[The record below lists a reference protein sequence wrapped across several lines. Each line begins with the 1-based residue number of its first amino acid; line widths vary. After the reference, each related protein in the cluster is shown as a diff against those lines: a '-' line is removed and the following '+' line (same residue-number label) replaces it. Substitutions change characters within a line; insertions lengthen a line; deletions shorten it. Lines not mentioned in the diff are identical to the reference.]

1 MADPSD
7 TQAPSRVAL
16 VTGANR
22 GIGRAIA
29 GGLAQ
34 RGLTVLLTARQPEQA
49 AAAAASLAQQGLSV
63 ASHALDVTDPESV
76 AAIAAW
82 VAAEYDRLD
91 VLVNNA
97 GAYYDT
103 DQAAISADL
112 AIVQAALEVNLLG
125 PWRLCE
131 AFVPLM
137 LRQGYGRIVNVSSGG
152 GAFAE
157 AGAGTPAYS
166 VSKAGLNMLTVKLA
180 AELVGS
186 GVLVNAAC
194 PGWVRT
200 AMGGTGAPRSPEEGA
215 DPLLWLATLPADGP
229 SGGFFRDRQRI
240 PW

>member
-1 MADPSD
+1 MANPSD
-7 TQAPSRVAL
+7 TQAPPRVAL

-29 GGLAQ
+29 GGLALG
-34 RGLTVLLTARQPEQA
+34 GLTVLFTARQPEQA
-49 AAAAASLAQQGLSV
+49 AAAAAPLARQGLAV
-63 ASHALDVTDPESV
+63 AAQSLDVTDPASV

-82 VAAEYDRLD
+82 VAAEYGRLD

-97 GAYYDT
+97 GAYYDE

-125 PWRLCE
+125 PWRLCQ

-137 LRQGYGRIVNVSSGG
+137 QRQRYGRIVNVSSGG

-157 AGAGTPAYS
+157 AAAGTPAYS

-200 AMGGTGAPRSPEEGA
+200 AMGGPGAPRSPEEGA
-215 DPLLWLATLPADGP
+215 DTPLWLATLPADGP

>member
-1 MADPSD
+1 MASPSGA
-7 TQAPSRVAL
+7 QPPARVAL

-29 GGLAQ
+29 DGLAHG
-34 RGLTVLLTARQPEQA
+34 GLTVLFTARQPEQA
-49 AAAAASLAQQGLSV
+49 AAAAAPLAGQGRPV
-63 ASHALDVTDPESV
+63 ASHALDVTDPASV

-82 VAAEYDRLD
+82 VAAQYGRLD

-97 GAYYDT
+97 GAYYDD
-103 DQAAISADL
+103 DQETVSADL
-112 AIVQAALEVNLLG
+112 AIVQAALDVNLLG

-137 LRQGYGRIVNVSSGG
+137 LQHGYGRIVNVSSGG
-152 GAFAE
+152 GSFAT

-180 AELVGS
+180 AELAGS

-200 AMGGTGAPRSPEEGA
+200 AMGSPAAPRSPEEGA
-215 DPLLWLATLPADGP
+215 DTPLWLATLAANGP
-229 SGGFFRDRQRI
+229 NGGFFRDRQRI